1 MTCREL
7 ADFLMDY
14 LEGGLSDSVRGNF
27 ERHLAACPNCRRYLA
42 TYRFATALGQ
52 RAFDDDDQLA
62 TLAGVPED
70 LVEAIL
76 TSRLR

>member
-7 ADFLMDY
+7 ADFLMEYID
-14 LEGGLSDSVRGNF
+14 GGLSQPTLVDF
-27 ERHLAACPNCRRYLA
+27 ERHLHACPNCRRYLA
-42 TYRFATALGQ
+42 AYRTAIALGQ

-62 TLAGVPED
+62 TAAGVPED

-76 TSRLR
+76 AARLR